1 MKSIA
6 RMTLLCGAVLMG
18 GMTGA
23 LGQEGSGSGDLAAD
37 RDRILSILLAD
48 PACDQETANLIAD
61 SSMNGIQRALET
73 IQDGLSSPLL
83 GEDMFCLDQL
93 MNFNLDILVQPP
105 GLAMVDQILNQLRQ
119 QISEQIC
126 GFVNEATGIFNEWKN
141 IDLPGGG
148 SIGINSNSSGS
159 GGSPLFQGFSG
170 FCCNG

>member
-73 IQDGLSSPLL
+73 IQDGLSSVLL
-83 GEDMFCLDQL
+83 QRL
-93 MNFNLDILVQPP
+93 I
-105 GLAMVDQILNQLRQ
+105 
-119 QISEQIC
+119 
-126 GFVNEATGIFNEWKN
+126 
-141 IDLPGGG
+141 
-148 SIGINSNSSGS
+148 
-159 GGSPLFQGFSG
+159 
-170 FCCNG
+170 